1 MSKGALID
9 KDLVMIRA
17 VSKGAL
23 GIEPIM
29 TESGHLRIALCILLE
44 LNVFQPFSLKD
55 NTLKS

>member
-1 MSKGALID
+1 
-9 KDLVMIRA
+9 MIRA